1 MENEK
6 LTFKPYIGKDKSIT
20 EFSAKSIIMGVILG
34 FFFAIGNAYLGLK
47 IGATI
52 SASIPAAI
60 ISMGTFKFLFRKKVT
75 ILENNIVQTIATV
88 GEGLAAGVIFT
99 IPALIILNEPPSIGR
114 IFIISFLGGILG
126 VLFMIPMRRY
136 IIVEEHK
143 VLPFPEGTACAEILK
158 TGEKEHKTAIMA
170 LWGLIV
176 GAIYKVSSGIFGLWE
191 EKFTYILKPF
201 QNANISVDSTPALMG
216 VGFIIGPR
224 VTSIM
229 FSGGALA
236 WLVIIPL
243 ISMFSDPNAIIYPSK
258 IPFSMMNSQEIWS
271 NYVRY
276 IGAGTVA
283 TGGMLSLIKIW
294 PVIYKTVHIGIKELF
309 SGLKQ
314 KKTLDRT
321 DQDISLAWLI
331 IGSIAIILA
340 LWILPLSMNLTTIIL
355 LAIIGFFFVAVTS
368 ITVGIVGSTS
378 NPVSGMTIT
387 TLLITCLIFVLLG
400 WTERFYLIAAITMAA
415 VANIAICMAATT
427 SQDLKAGFLLGATPK
442 KQQIAEIIGV
452 FIPAIALG
460 ATLYILNEAYTL
472 GSETMPAP
480 QATLMALIAQGVI
493 EGNLPYTLFIIGV
506 VIALITQLLKIPVL
520 PFAIGLYL
528 PLSLT
533 SGILIGGIASWYL
546 NRHSQ
551 KDEARE
557 KGILISSGFVGGD
570 ACVGIIIAVL
580 TVFGIIS
587 PEMKKILPT
596 YFSLISYLLLGFFL
610 VYLSLKNT
618 KKV

>member
-1 MENEK
+1 MEEK
-6 LTFKPYIGKDKSIT
+6 KTIFKPYVSKDKTIK
-20 EFSAKSIIMGVILG
+20 EFSIKSIVLGTILG
-34 FFFAIGNAYLGLK
+34 FLFAIGNAYLGLK
-47 IGATI
+47 IGTTI

-60 ISMGTFKFLFRKKVT
+60 ISMGIFKILFRKNAT

-99 IPALIILNEPPSIGR
+99 IPALIILGDPPSIGK
-114 IFIISFLGGILG
+114 IFIVSFLGGILG

-136 IIVEEHK
+136 IIVEEHG

-170 LWGLIV
+170 LWGIMI
-176 GAIYKVSSGIFGLWE
+176 GALYKLCSGFGLWA

-201 QNANISVDSTPALMG
+201 QKANISIDATPSLVG
-216 VGFIIGPR
+216 VGFIIGPKI
-224 VTSIM
+224 TSIM
-229 FSGGALA
+229 FSGGVLA
-236 WLVIIPL
+236 WWVVIPL
-243 ISMFSDPNAIIYPSK
+243 IRMFAAENSIIYPST
-258 IPFSMMNSQEIWS
+258 IPFAEMSSNEIWA

-283 TGGMLSLIKIW
+283 TGGLLSLIKIW
-294 PVIYKTVHIGIKELF
+294 PLIFKTVHVGVKELF
-309 SGLKQ
+309 SGLKH
-314 KKTLDRT
+314 KKKLDRT

-331 IGSIAIILA
+331 LGSIAIILT
-340 LWILPLSMNLTTIIL
+340 LWLLPNLSMNLTTIIL
-355 LAIIGFFFVAVTS
+355 LVIIGFFFVAVTS
-368 ITVGIVGSTS
+368 ITVGLVGSTS
-378 NPVSGMTIT
+378 NPASGMTIT
-387 TLLITCLIFVLLG
+387 TLLITCLVFVLLG

-442 KQQIAEIIGV
+442 AQQVAEIIGI
-452 FIPAIALG
+452 FIPALALG
-460 ATLYILNEAYTL
+460 GTLYILNEAYTL
-472 GSETMPAP
+472 GSDNMPAP

-493 EGNLPYTLFIIGV
+493 EGELPYTLFIIG
-506 VIALITQLLKIPVL
+506 IIIGLIVQLIKIPVL

-533 SGILIGGIASWYL
+533 SGILFGGIASWYV
-546 NRHSQ
+546 NRHTKSE
-551 KDEARE
+551 EAKE

-570 ACVGIIIAVL
+570 ACIGIIIAIL
-580 TVFGIIS
+580 TVFGAVS
-587 PEMKKILPT
+587 PEATSLLPSYFSFIT
-596 YFSLISYLLLGFFL
+596 YALLTLFLVYFSL
-610 VYLSLKNT
+610 KKT